1 MLLSLNSICT
11 AVFRLV
17 NVNATSV
24 HEYICYI
31 LHGRRS
37 AGFGKTDT
45 KPSDGR
51 QLSDSGA
58 ARARTVVAAD

>member
-1 MLLSLNSICT
+1 MYSSLQAGQCH
-11 AVFRLV
+11 FREFQ
-17 NVNATSV
+17 S
-24 HEYICYI
+24 EYVTF

-37 AGFGKTDT
+37 AGFKTDT

-58 ARARTVVAAD
+58 ARAHSVVAAD

>member
-1 MLLSLNSICT
+1 MYSSLQAGQCHFREFQSEYVTLL
-11 AVFRLV
+11 
-17 NVNATSV
+17 
-24 HEYICYI
+24 H

-37 AGFGKTDT
+37 AGFKTDT